1 MTAAAENNINGPGTA
16 SVRLRR
22 TRGSVAIRAF
32 SRAVLARIALVLLCS
47 GNLYAAEQII
57 LSASDLANLTLS
69 DLLDIEVTS
78 VSRSPARSWTTAAA
92 IHVITQDDIR
102 RSGARTIPDALRL
115 APGVNVSQIDAGK
128 WAVGVR
134 GFQDR
139 LSRGVLVM
147 IDGRSVYSPLFAGT
161 YWEVQDTLID
171 DIDRI
176 EVIRGPGG
184 TLWGANA
191 VNGVINIITRHA
203 EETQGTLV
211 NFGAGG
217 DSWEASVRQG
227 AKTADGT
234 HFRLY
239 AKTLDRAPQSHAG
252 AIADYDNF
260 RATRAGFR
268 ADKANSAHA
277 NWTLQGDVYQAAAG
291 QRTTVSSF
299 FEPLSRIV
307 DGNVR
312 LSGGNLLGRWRQRVD
327 QATDWSLQAYYDHTE
342 RDEPTFSEIRN
353 TVDIDF
359 QRRTRITPRHELTWG
374 LGWRWM
380 GNSIDTVPTLTLAR
394 SRRNDLLFTGFVQ
407 DAIDVVPDRLRLTL
421 GAKLEH
427 NDYTGFELQPSAR
440 LAWTPTPAQTLWGAV
455 SRAVRTPSQVDTDVA
470 ASAFVAR
477 VGPLAIPAYTRIQGN
492 PDFVSEKLVAYEAG
506 YRVRPA
512 QNFLLDLAAFYNRYS
527 DLLSADVGD
536 LAIELAPGVPRVVFP
551 FVFGNKLHGR
561 SYGGE
566 LAADWTLRPWWRL
579 RASHA
584 ILRIDLDKD
593 ADSTDVTMIDSVT
606 GSSPRH
612 VTLLRSSMNLGDA
625 AELDL
630 LLRRVGALRARAVE
644 AYTALDLRLSW
655 RPMRALTLSLIGRN
669 LLDARHAE
677 FRGDNEENV
686 EIRRAVSLYAQIE
699 F

>member
-1 MTAAAENNINGPGTA
+1 MSAPTENGSNGPGSAT
-16 SVRLRR
+16 VPLRR
-22 TRGSVAIRAF
+22 IGKSF
-32 SRAVLARIALVLLCS
+32 AVRIVLTLLCS
-47 GNLYAAEQII
+47 GNLYAAEPII
-57 LSASDLANLTLS
+57 VSASDLANLTLA

-78 VSRSPARSWTTAAA
+78 VSRSPERSWTTAAA

-139 LSRGVLVM
+139 LSRAVLVM

-161 YWEVQDTLID
+161 YWEVQDTLIE
-171 DIDRI
+171 DIDRM

-203 EETQGTLV
+203 RETQGTLV
-211 NFGAGG
+211 NFGGG
-217 DSWEASVRQG
+217 GGSWEANVRQG

-252 AIADYDNF
+252 AIPDYDNF

-268 ADKANSAHA
+268 ADKAHSARA
-277 NWTLQGDVYQAAAG
+277 DWTLQGDVYQAAAG
-291 QRTTVSSF
+291 QRTMVSSF
-299 FEPLSRIV
+299 FEPISRIV
-307 DGNVR
+307 DGNVK

-327 QATDWSLQAYYDHTE
+327 DATDWSLQAYYDHTE
-342 RDEPTFSEIRN
+342 RDEPTFSEIRD

-380 GNSIDTVPTLTLAR
+380 GNAIDSEQTLAVAR
-394 SRRNDLLFTGFVQ
+394 SRRDDLLFTGFAQ
-407 DAIDVVPDRLRLTL
+407 DAIDIVPERVRLTL

-427 NDYTGFELQPSAR
+427 NDYTGFEVQPSAR
-440 LAWTPTPAQTLWGAV
+440 LAWTPTQAQTLWAAV

-470 ASAFVAR
+470 ASAFVSR
-477 VGPLAIPAYTRIQGN
+477 LGPLAIPAYTRIQGN
-492 PDFVSEKLVAYEAG
+492 PDFESEKLVAYEAG

-512 QNFLLDLAAFYNRYS
+512 ENFLLDLAAFYNRYS
-527 DLLSADVGD
+527 DLLSADVGN
-536 LAIELAPGVPRVVFP
+536 LAIELAPGVPRVVLP

-561 SYGGE
+561 TYGGE
-566 LAADWTLRPWWRL
+566 LAADWTMQPWWRL

-584 ILRIDLDKD
+584 ILRIDLNQD
-593 ADSTDVTMIDSVT
+593 ADSTDVTMIDSLT

-612 VTLLRSSMNLGDA
+612 VTLLRSSTNLGHA
-625 AELDL
+625 AELDV
-630 LLRRVGALRARAVE
+630 LLRRVGALPARDIE
-644 AYTALDLRLSW
+644 AYTALDVQLSW

-677 FRGDNEENV
+677 FGGDDEENV
-686 EIRRAVSLYAQIE
+686 EICRAVALYARIE